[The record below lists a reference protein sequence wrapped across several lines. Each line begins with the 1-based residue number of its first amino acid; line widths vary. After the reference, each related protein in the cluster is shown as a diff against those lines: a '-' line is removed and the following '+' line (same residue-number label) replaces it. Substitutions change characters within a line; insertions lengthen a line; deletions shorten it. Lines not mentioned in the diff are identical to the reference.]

1 MIREHT
7 RNLPEGA
14 GLLSTLLRL
23 DCPEKQPTSQEWVK
37 MALKALIVGFTF
49 PPVENAWRWRPDP
62 LSFRGQDGPDAPQGR
77 VLCEAGGL
85 QHNGEP
91 EEEPRDQEDT
101 QAGSKATV
109 PASPG
114 AAGH

>member
-1 MIREHT
+1 MAPKAPTVGCTFQFCEPITAPSGLVSNPRRT
-7 RNLPEGA
+7 RG
-14 GLLSTLLRL
+14 GGGRILSPSGDR
-23 DCPEKQPTSQEWVK
+23 
-37 MALKALIVGFTF
+37 MG
-49 PPVENAWRWRPDP
+49 R
-62 LSFRGQDGPDAPQGR
+62 DAPQGR
-77 VLCEAGGL
+77 VFYEASGL

-114 AAGH
+114 VAGH